1 MPKKLHAVL
10 AGEGAVF
17 EPVEYSEPFER
28 PVGLRHQG
36 LADCEAGELLPLEE
50 PDLAAGCGDE
60 GGYGAAGGATAD
72 DDDVTHVLLL

>member
-1 MPKKLHAVL
+1 ML
-10 AGEGAVF
+10 AGEGAVS
-17 EPVEYSEPFER
+17 ELVEHTEPFEG

-60 GGYGAAGGATAD
+60 GGYGAAGGAAAD
-72 DDDVTHVLLL
+72 DDDVAHVSLL